1 MLHWARALFWTINST
16 LPYSIAFFLGRGIIP
31 TFDLTRTVS
40 SMVLTMCLCIVLL
53 CFDVKL
59 HVHCYYSSILSFL
72 VTIEWS
78 LSCTVWNIVCD
89 VLMTM
94 LCFDRT
100 CNYLVCTHS
109 ASSHTTLCISF
120 SLVCF
125 VVTIEWSLSCTVWNI
140 VCDVLMTML
149 CFDRTCNYLVCTHS
163 ASSHT
168 TLCISFSLVCF
179 VLFRVAA
186 LRCGDHSFN
195 FFIQSL
201 IHSLLDQF
209 ICSFRYSWCSTIMV
223 NVCLTFTSAFTLPP
237 FDLRSFTHLFSH
249 WYSFFE
255 SFA

>member
-89 VLMTM
+89 VLMTR

-109 ASSHTTLCISF
+109 AS
-120 SLVCF
+120 
-125 VVTIEWSLSCTVWNI
+125 N
-140 VCDVLMTML
+140 
-149 CFDRTCNYLVCTHS
+149 
-163 ASSHT
+163 HT